1 MSFVHE
7 EIANGNVRLHIVSAG
22 SGPLVLMC
30 HGFPGLWYSW
40 RHQLTALAKAG
51 YQAVAMD
58 MRGYGRSSRPITSAE
73 YSFDKLSGDVLAV
86 LDYLGATSAVLVGHD
101 FGANLAWHMGIHHP
115 DRISAIAPL
124 SAPYDMELAGGA
136 DVLPSELFAAVA
148 SNHFFHMHY
157 YQAAGVAERSV
168 RGRESELLHKLFWAL
183 SAEGKL
189 LNWENFP
196 SEGTSYLDVLEE
208 PPQSLPW
215 SWLSHEDMEFYVDE
229 YLSAGG
235 DLAFAG
241 GVNSY
246 RVMDKNWLM
255 FREFAHADIMVPAF
269 FAIGEQD
276 PVYSLSGPEPFDVM
290 KSRVKNLREVALISN
305 CGHFVQQEQPD
316 QLNELLLDFLRTL

>member
-1 MSFVHE
+1 MSYVHQ
-7 EIANGNVRLHIVSAG
+7 EISNGNVRLHIVSAG
-22 SGPLVLMC
+22 RGPLVLMC

-40 RHQLTALAKAG
+40 RHQLTALASAG

-58 MRGYGRSSRPITSAE
+58 MRGYGRSSRPIVSSE

-86 LDYLGATSAVLVGHD
+86 LDHFGVASAVMVGHD

-115 DRISAIAPL
+115 DRICAIAPL
-124 SAPYDMELAGGA
+124 SAPYDMELAGGC
-136 DVLPSELFAAVA
+136 DILPSQLFAAVA

-157 YQAAGVAERSV
+157 YQSVGVAERSA
-168 RGRESELLHKLFWAL
+168 RGREAELLRKLFWAL
-183 SAEGKL
+183 GAEGKL

-196 SEGTSYLDVLEE
+196 SEGTAYLDVLEE

-215 SWLSHEDMEFYVDE
+215 SWLSLEDMEFYVDE
-229 YLSAGG
+229 YLSAGR

-255 FREFAHADIMVPAF
+255 FREFAHAEIEVPAF

-276 PVYSLSGPEPFDVM
+276 PVYSLSGPEPFAVM
-290 KSRVKNLREVALISN
+290 KSRVKNLREVALIPN
-305 CGHFVQQEQPD
+305 CGHFLQQEQPD
-316 QLNELLLDFLRTL
+316 TLNELLLDFLKSL